1 MTDENCSL
9 VYIVEP
15 LPLSRIDDV
24 EESKKR
30 KIIMGK
36 FEVERSRGTIII
48 TVRFTST
55 KLEYRNKSFGEM
67 VADKSGE

>member
-1 MTDENCSL
+1 MKIAHWYTL
-9 VYIVEP
+9 VEL

-24 EESKKR
+24 ESKKR